1 MAKYCILFNPKSG
14 NKTGK
19 QATRKLETV
28 LAGNEIVFTDVTALS
43 DLRQFL
49 RELDQGTNL
58 VLAGGDGTLNH
69 FVNDAG
75 ELAASRPVLYW
86 PAGTGND
93 FLRDIGKL
101 GTTEPVEISRYLKN
115 LPSVTVK
122 GMTRKFLNGIG
133 YGIDGYCCEVGDR
146 HVARSDKP
154 VNYTSIAIK
163 GMLFA
168 YTPTSAVVTV
178 DGVRKEYDHAWLC
191 PTMNGRFIGGGM
203 MLTPDQ
209 DRLADN
215 PKLVS
220 CLVWHGKGR
229 IATLMAFPSV
239 FKGEHLKYKKNIE
252 ILRGRNVSVSFD
264 RPTALQIDG
273 ETILDV
279 TEYSVTVN

>member
-1 MAKYCILFNPKSG
+1 MAKYCVLFNPKSR
-14 NKTGK
+14 NKTGG
-19 QATRKLETV
+19 QETRKLEQV
-28 LAGNEIVFTDVTALS
+28 LAGNELGFTDVTTLP
-43 DLRQFL
+43 DLQQFL
-49 RELDQGTNL
+49 KELDQETNV
-58 VLAGGDGTLNH
+58 VLSGGDGTLNR

-75 ELAASRPVLYW
+75 ELAASRPVFYW
-86 PAGTGND
+86 PTGTGND
-93 FLRDIGKL
+93 FLRDIGKF

-133 YGIDGYCCEVGDR
+133 YGIDGYCCEVGDQQ
-146 HVARSDKP
+146 VAKSDKP

-163 GMLFA
+163 GMLYAF
-168 YTPTSAVVTV
+168 TPTSAVVTV
-178 DGVRKEYDHAWLC
+178 DGVRKEYDRAWLC

-220 CLVWHGKGR
+220 CLIWHGTGR
-229 IATLMAFPSV
+229 LFTLMAFPSV

-273 ETILDV
+273 ETVLDV

>member
-1 MAKYCILFNPKSG
+1 MAKYCVLFNPKSR
-14 NKTGK
+14 NKTGGQK
-19 QATRKLETV
+19 TMRLGQV
-28 LAGNEIVFTDVTALS
+28 LAGNELNFTDVTTLP
-43 DLRQFL
+43 DLQQFL
-49 RELDQGTNL
+49 KELDQETNV
-58 VLAGGDGTLNH
+58 VLSGGDGTLNR

-75 ELAASRPVLYW
+75 ELAASRPVFYW
-86 PAGTGND
+86 PTGTGND
-93 FLRDIGKL
+93 FLRDIGKF

-133 YGIDGYCCEVGDR
+133 YGIDGYCCEVGDQQ
-146 HVARSDKP
+146 VAKSDKP

-163 GMLFA
+163 GMLYAF
-168 YTPTSAVVTV
+168 TPTSAVVTV
-178 DGVRKEYDHAWLC
+178 DGVRKEYDRAWLC

-203 MLTPDQ
+203 MLTPNQ

-220 CLVWHGKGR
+220 CLIWHGTGR
-229 IATLMAFPSV
+229 LFTLMAFPSV

-273 ETILDV
+273 ETVLDV

>member
-1 MAKYCILFNPKSG
+1 MAKYCVLFNPKSR
-14 NKTGK
+14 NKTGGQQTK
-19 QATRKLETV
+19 KLGQV
-28 LAGNEIVFTDVTALS
+28 LAGNELDFTDVTALP

-49 RELDQGTNL
+49 VNLDPGTRL
-58 VLAGGDGTLNH
+58 VLSGGDGTLNR

-75 ELAASRPVLYW
+75 ELAASRPLLYW

-93 FLRDIGKL
+93 FLRDIGRL
-101 GTTEPVEISRYLKN
+101 GTTEPVEISRYLRN
-115 LPSVTVK
+115 LPAVTVK

-133 YGIDGYCCEVGDR
+133 YGIDGYCCEIGDR
-146 HVARSDKP
+146 QVARSDKP

-163 GMLFA
+163 GMLYG
-168 YTPTSAVVTV
+168 YTPTAAVVTV
-178 DGVRKEYDHAWLC
+178 DGVRKEFDKAWLC

-220 CLVWHGKGR
+220 CLVWHGTGR
-229 IATLMAFPSV
+229 LFTLMAFPTV
-239 FKGEHLKYKKNIE
+239 FKGEHLKYTKNIE
-252 ILRGRNVSVSFD
+252 IMRGRNVSVSFD

-273 ETILDV
+273 ETVLDV
-279 TEYSVTVN
+279 TEYSVTAN

>member
-1 MAKYCILFNPKSG
+1 MAKYCVLFNPKAGSG
-14 NKTGK
+14 SGG
-19 QATRKLETV
+19 QGARKLSTV
-28 LAGNEIVFTDVTALS
+28 LPGSELSFTDVTS
-43 DLRQFL
+43 IPDLGRYL
-49 RELDQGTNL
+49 AELDPETTL
-58 VLAGGDGTLNH
+58 VLSGGDGTLNH
-69 FVNDAG
+69 FINDAG
-75 ELAASRPVLYW
+75 QLPPSRKVFYW
-86 PAGTGND
+86 PSGTGND
-93 FLRDIGKL
+93 FLRDIGML
-101 GTTEPVEISRYLKN
+101 GATEPVEISRYLRN
-115 LPSVTVK
+115 LPTVTVK

-146 HVARSDKP
+146 IAAKGDKA

-178 DGVRKEYDHAWLC
+178 DGVRKEYEHAWLC

-220 CLVWHGKGR
+220 CLVWHGTGR

-252 ILRGRNVSVSFD
+252 ILRGRNVAVSFD

-279 TEYSVTVN
+279 TEYSVQV